1 MPIKLKISKLDAAK
15 RQLETAI
22 VLYFHEADPVSIHAL
37 ASAGYD
43 VLNDLNRRT
52 GGTPMMIKDRFI
64 NQIKPEHRK
73 MLLDKI
79 NKARNFFKHADKDSD
94 ATLDFSPGQSE
105 LLLLDACDKYRQ
117 LSNEFPPL
125 FKLFQSWYML
135 KHPDIFTLPKEFEA
149 QKNQLSLRYATS
161 TKQQYFID
169 FLPYVTG
176 LSIESSQPD

>member
-22 VLYFHEADPVSIHAL
+22 ILYFHEADPVSIHAL

-64 NQIKPEHRK
+64 NEIKPEHRK
-73 MLLDKI
+73 MLLAKI
-79 NKARNFFKHADKDSD
+79 NKARNFFKHASRDSD
-94 ATLDFSPGQSE
+94 TSLDFSPGQSE

-117 LSNEFPPL
+117 ISNEFPPL
-125 FKLFQSWYML
+125 FKLFRSWYML
-135 KHPDIFTLPKEFEA
+135 KHPDLCPVSGELAA
-149 QKNQLSLRYATS
+149 QISKLSLEFAAS

-169 FLPYVTG
+169 MLPYMTG
-176 LSIESSQPD
+176 LSIGSSQSD